1 MELEFTSRSGSGL
14 VDRPGVTMLTGFHPP
29 ILHNQHVSPAVV
41 LLQGCWPVTEPVRRF
56 WRDSCLHDVTRR
68 RVCSLW
74 AKISGVGTNRAGN
87 SGRGLPGAPGA
98 GCGHRKS
105 AVAEA
110 IVRLESLALGRV
122 RQGEQRRL
130 AAASRRAGSLARPG
144 TRRIRECG
152 PARATATAVSRIEA
166 ISKQFATNSR
176 NSLLFGRSAV
186 RLYRGGREKIELVIV

>member
-41 LLQGCWPVTEPVRRF
+41 LLQGCWPVTEPVPEILAGLLPSRRYTETRMLSLGQDIRRWHQPRREF
-56 WRDSCLHDVTRR
+56 RTRITGGAWR
-68 RVCSLW
+68 
-74 AKISGVGTNRAGN
+74 GVRD
-87 SGRGLPGAPGA
+87 
-98 GCGHRKS
+98 RKS

-122 RQGEQRRL
+122 RQGEQRRPP
-130 AAASRRAGSLARPG
+130 AASRRAGSLARSG

>member
-1 MELEFTSRSGSGL
+1 
-14 VDRPGVTMLTGFHPP
+14 MLTRFHPP

-41 LLQGCWPVTEPVRRF
+41 LLQGCWPVTEPVPEILAGLLPSR
-56 WRDSCLHDVTRR
+56 HYMETRM
-68 RVCSLW
+68 L
-74 AKISGVGTNRAGN
+74 SGPRYPALAPT
-87 SGRGLPGAPGA
+87 APGIPDTDYRA
-98 GCGHRKS
+98 PAVGCGHRKS

-130 AAASRRAGSLARPG
+130 PAASRHAGSLARSG

-186 RLYRGGREKIELVIV
+186 GLYRGGREKIELVIV

>member
-1 MELEFTSRSGSGL
+1 MELGVYVPVRVWVGRSSGSY
-14 VDRPGVTMLTGFHPP
+14 DAHWFPP
-29 ILHNQHVSPAVV
+29 SYPPQPAR
-41 LLQGCWPVTEPVRRF
+41 LAGGCT
-56 WRDSCLHDVTRR
+56 
-68 RVCSLW
+68 
-74 AKISGVGTNRAGN
+74 
-87 SGRGLPGAPGA
+87 APGLLA
-98 GCGHRKS
+98 GDRTGPEILAGLLPSRRYTETRMLSLGQDIRRWHQPRREFRTRITGGAWRGVRDRKS

>member
-1 MELEFTSRSGSGL
+1 MELGVYVPVRVWVGRSSGSY
-14 VDRPGVTMLTGFHPP
+14 DAHSFHHPM
-29 ILHNQHVSPAVV
+29 LHNQRVSPAVV
-41 LLQGCWPVTEPVRRF
+41 LLQGCWPVTEPVPEILAGLLPSRRY
-56 WRDSCLHDVTRR
+56 
-68 RVCSLW
+68 VCSLW

-87 SGRGLPGAPGA
+87 SGRGLRGAAAA

-122 RQGEQRRL
+122 RQGEQRRPP
-130 AAASRRAGSLARPG
+130 AASRRAGRSPGRELAGYANAVQLGRLPRP
-144 TRRIRECG
+144 
-152 PARATATAVSRIEA
+152 VSRIEA

-186 RLYRGGREKIELVIV
+186 RLLPRRP

>member
-1 MELEFTSRSGSGL
+1 
-14 VDRPGVTMLTGFHPP
+14 MLTRFHPP

-41 LLQGCWPVTEPVRRF
+41 LLQGCWPVTEPVPEILAGLLPSRRYTE
-56 WRDSCLHDVTRR
+56 TRML
-68 RVCSLW
+68 SL

-87 SGRGLPGAPGA
+87 SGRGLPGAPAA

-130 AAASRRAGSLARPG
+130 PAASRRAGSLARSG